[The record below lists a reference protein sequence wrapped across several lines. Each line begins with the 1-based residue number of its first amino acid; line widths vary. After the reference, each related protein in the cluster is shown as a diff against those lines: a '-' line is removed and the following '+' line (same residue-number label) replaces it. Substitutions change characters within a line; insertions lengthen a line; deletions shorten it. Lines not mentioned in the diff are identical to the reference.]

1 MNYSIIIPARN
12 EEQHIAAVVE
22 QASKHGVVIVVD
34 DGSQDHT
41 AQRAEEAG
49 AIVLRH
55 AVNLG
60 KGAALKTG
68 CDYAL
73 MKGAEAFVVLD
84 ADGQHEPNE
93 IPTFVEALKTCDV
106 AFGSRKVP
114 EVMPLVLKF
123 GNSFLSTSLRVLYGI
138 KVKDTQCGYRAF
150 TAAAYK
156 SLRWDAADYFVESEM
171 VIKAGKSKLKY
182 GEIPIQTIY
191 SDRYKGTTVL
201 DGVLI
206 VSKMILGKVTK

>member
-12 EEQHIAAVVE
+12 EEQHIASVVE
-22 QASKHGVVIVVD
+22 QAKHYGPVIVVD
-34 DGSQDHT
+34 DGSRDGT
-41 AQRAEEAG
+41 ASCAEQSG

-73 MKGAEAFVVLD
+73 MKGAEAFIVLD
-84 ADGQHEPNE
+84 ADGQHEPKE
-93 IPTFVEALKTCDV
+93 IPSFVEALKTSDIV
-106 AFGSRKVP
+106 FGSRKVP
-114 EVMPLVLKF
+114 EAMPMVLKF
-123 GNSFLSTSLRVLYGI
+123 GNAFLSTSLRMLYGI
-138 KVKDTQCGYRAF
+138 RVKDTQCGYRAF

-156 SLRWDAADYFVESEM
+156 SLRWEATDYFVESEM
-171 VIKAGKSKLKY
+171 VIKVGKGKLNY

-206 VSKMILGKVTK
+206 VSKMIFGKVTK